1 MEVSSFFSGYFV
13 GLVFGGGV
21 FVWWTYQFGRF
32 LPEEWPF
39 TRAKIA
45 AWLLKKDGDV
55 SFYSRRVQSHM
66 PPAE

>member
-1 MEVSSFFSGYFV
+1 MEMSTFVSGYFV
-13 GLVFGGGV
+13 GLVAGGSV
-21 FVWWTYQFGRF
+21 FVWWTYKFGRF
-32 LPEEWPF
+32 LPEEWPL

-45 AWLLKKDGDV
+45 AWIAGEKEV

>member
-1 MEVSSFFSGYFV
+1 MEVSTFMSGYFI
-13 GLVFGGGV
+13 GLLFGCGV

-32 LPEEWPF
+32 LPKEWPL
-39 TRAKIA
+39 TRKKIA
-45 AWLLKKDGDV
+45 AWLLREKEV